1 MRWAIYILAL
11 IIASCTSTPKSQN
24 PIIDTCYTPQYATGF
39 EIGYDSEGR
48 KVLWITDPC
57 QGLSH
62 FEQGLYLLT
71 PEQSAPKGAN
81 AIVAP
86 ATKLSVLSS
95 SHAAMLDAIG
105 MAEAVVGASGVRY
118 YTNNTIRTCATEIGY
133 DTALDYERIK
143 AIGTQVMLL
152 YSVYGVD
159 NPAMNT
165 LSQRG
170 IPYIYIGDYAEPTP
184 LGKAEWIVA
193 IAALCGREQEAIE
206 IFNGIAERYNALK
219 ASAANYTVR
228 PKVMLNTPYRDS
240 WFMPAVESYAVQLI
254 ADAGAEYIYSQNKS
268 HQSTPISLEQA
279 LLLASAADVW
289 INVGNIASLAQFK
302 SENPRFATIPA
313 VTSGRVYNN
322 TKRTNNAGG
331 SDFWESGALNAD
343 IVLDDMIK
351 LLHHNAP
358 TDSLHYYKRLE

>member
-1 MRWAIYILAL
+1 M
-11 IIASCTSTPKSQN
+11 
-24 PIIDTCYTPQYATGF
+24 
-39 EIGYDSEGR
+39 
-48 KVLWITDPC
+48 
-57 QGLSH
+57 LSD
-62 FEQGLYLLT
+62 
-71 PEQSAPKGAN
+71 
-81 AIVAP
+81 
-86 ATKLSVLSS
+86 KLSEL
-95 SHAAMLDAIG
+95 
-105 MAEAVVGASGVRY
+105 
-118 YTNNTIRTCATEIGY
+118 N
-133 DTALDYERIK
+133 
-143 AIGTQVMLL
+143 
-152 YSVYGVD
+152 
-159 NPAMNT
+159 
-165 LSQRG
+165 
-170 IPYIYIGDYAEPTP
+170 IPYIYIGDYLENDP
-184 LGKAEWIVA
+184 LGKAEWVVA
-193 IAALCGREQEAIE
+193 LGYICGCEKRGQE
-206 IFNGIAERYNALK
+206 IFKGIEERYLATRE
-219 ASAANYTVR
+219 SAQGTTNR
-228 PKVMLNTPYRDS
+228 PRVMLNTPYRDS

-289 INVGNIASLAQFK
+289 INVGNIASLAQLK